1 MFVPMSVLPVG
12 TERSSSSFSSSVT
25 GGIKL
30 TYADLGGAGW
40 GMEASHCP
48 TFAAPVGAFHTHSDV
63 NPAASF
69 PPAGGAGAQ
78 GTLLQLNDT

>member
-1 MFVPMSVLPVG
+1 MQQVAIAG

-25 GGIKL
+25 GGTRL

-40 GMEASHCP
+40 GMEAGHRP
-48 TFAAPVGAFHTHSDV
+48 TFAAPITAFHSHADL

-69 PPAGGAGAQ
+69 PPAGPVAAQ
-78 GTLLQLNDT
+78 GTVACLQCKQ